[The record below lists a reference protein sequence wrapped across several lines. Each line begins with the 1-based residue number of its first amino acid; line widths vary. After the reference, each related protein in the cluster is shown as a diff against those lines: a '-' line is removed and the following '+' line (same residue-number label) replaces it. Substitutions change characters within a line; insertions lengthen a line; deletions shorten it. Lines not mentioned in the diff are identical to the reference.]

1 MLLLNIIRRYKTQKG
16 IKVLLMNYYKHV
28 YYTHFFLELLQV
40 QDKINCSSIYLLFPP
55 EVIVT
60 KTKIRFHCQRTEDY
74 KACKQPFTP
83 CNGSTSDWISAKLHR
98 GGQKTSTHTRWELPQ
113 ISSAISGSLADTT
126 YLTKIVNAWQACFI
140 TFYQKFHWGCFARGR
155 CWFPVSGKP

>member
-60 KTKIRFHCQRTEDY
+60 KNQ
-74 KACKQPFTP
+74 
-83 CNGSTSDWISAKLHR
+83 N
-98 GGQKTSTHTRWELPQ
+98 
-113 ISSAISGSLADTT
+113 
-126 YLTKIVNAWQACFI
+126 
-140 TFYQKFHWGCFARGR
+140 
-155 CWFPVSGKP
+155 